1 MSSESLRAPAG
12 SINCDEIVALVP
24 AYAIGAT
31 DPEETLLVEKHLAD
45 CPEAVAELS
54 AYSEITEA
62 LLATSPVIAP
72 PADLGARIVAASR
85 GSSVPAQIIRPDFTL
100 PPKTSDLRRW
110 VWLVG
115 TMTAAV
121 AVLLIAAN
129 VVWISELRAVRQ
141 REDRLLRLLE
151 EQNLNVASI
160 GSGEAR
166 VAVLTS
172 TAGQTD
178 LIGTLVWN
186 VEEQNA
192 LLYVSNLPDI
202 PADRVYQLWLLAGDL
217 RISGGVFRVDTGGM
231 GWLRFQPDVAIE
243 NVQAL
248 GITAEP
254 EGGSEAPTSDPIL
267 IGEI

>member
-1 MSSESLRAPAG
+1 MSSESLRAPA
-12 SINCDEIVALVP
+12 SPINCDDIVALIP

-62 LLATSPVIAP
+62 LLATSPVTAP
-72 PADLGARIVAASR
+72 PADLGARIVAAAR
-85 GSSVPAQIIRPDFTL
+85 SSAPANIIRPDFTL

-110 VWLVG
+110 VLVIS

-129 VVWISELRAVRQ
+129 VYWISEVRVLRQ

-151 EQNLNVASI
+151 DQNINVASI

-248 GITAEP
+248 GITTEP